1 MYSLITENSTRIC
14 ERRKGEKI
22 VEKRRRWK
30 IIEKTIIIKNTIST
44 AYFEIIFIHYKLSE
58 QEIENIDDLLKGS
71 DSDALDLE
79 KKKNRKFKI

>member
-1 MYSLITENSTRIC
+1 MYSLITENSTHIC

-22 VEKRRRWK
+22 VEKRRRRK

-44 AYFEIIFIHYKLSE
+44 TYFEIIFIHYKLSE